1 MASLPPNQTT
11 GYHTRSISLPL
22 RANPSIPDINNHLRR
37 LTSSEAT
44 TSLSSSLGDKLIA
57 LGDLYECVDSMLQLP
72 HTCQLIAREH
82 NKDWVE
88 ELLNS
93 SLCFL
98 DLSSTAKDVLTQT
111 KEQAQELQSTSRR
124 KGGNEQE
131 MVKEAEKYLTSRIKA
146 KEVAN
151 KSLRDLKSKC
161 AFSSFNSKTPA
172 TFRMLR
178 QVELVTVVVFESLFA
193 FIRANKALSKQ
204 CVRSLIS
211 KLTNSSKRVTCDKE
225 ATALS
230 EVEKV
235 DDVLQAFVSR
245 NNGKSNSLQTED
257 IQNELRQLELILQDL
272 GEQLEFIARRLI
284 RTRASILNSLNH

>member
-1 MASLPPNQTT
+1 
-11 GYHTRSISLPL
+11 
-22 RANPSIPDINNHLRR
+22 
-37 LTSSEAT
+37 
-44 TSLSSSLGDKLIA
+44 
-57 LGDLYECVDSMLQLP
+57 MLQLP

-98 DLSSTAKDVLTQT
+98 DLSSTAKDVLMQT
-111 KEQAQELQSTSRR
+111 KEQAQELQSTSRCKR
-124 KGGNEQE
+124 GNEQE
-131 MVKEAEKYLTSRIKA
+131 MVKEAE
-146 KEVAN
+146 N
-151 KSLRDLKSKC
+151 
-161 AFSSFNSKTPA
+161 KTPA

-178 QVELVTVVVFESLFA
+178 QVELVTVAVFESLFA

-211 KLTNSSKRVTCDKE
+211 KLLNSSKRVTCDKE

-245 NNGKSNSLQTED
+245 NNGKSNSVQTED
-257 IQNELRQLELILQDL
+257 IQNELRQLELTLQDL

-284 RTRASILNSLNH
+284 RTRASILNILNH